1 VEIETINNKLDED
14 NSVDVES
21 NDNIELEH
29 SDSESH
35 ASEDYAFDIS
45 EYLDEDRI
53 SEKIE
58 KDVLKGKEKQD
69 TSQYELWPDEPTRF
83 GSADVDSLL
92 IWCFNKGASDITIQ
106 TDRNIVAEIHGT
118 IRPVTISKMDA
129 ADVNLFLSLL
139 YGPNAMARLAGGND
153 LDLSYEVKTSREEK
167 IRFRVNVTAILIGG
181 RDGVQITMRSLPND
195 PPTMEELNVEQ
206 DIVDNWYPRQGLVL
220 ITGPT
225 GSGKTTLLASG
236 NRMLIE
242 TGKGKILTYEAPI
255 EFVYDNITNPHSLI
269 SQTEIPRHLPSFAA
283 GVRNALRRKPEV
295 ILVGEARDKETI
307 NAAIEAGQTGH
318 TVYSTVHTIG
328 VAATIRR
335 MTSVYSGDERNERA
349 YSLMETLR
357 MIVTQS
363 LLKTIDGKRVAVR
376 EWLVFTQD
384 IREKLLSMENQ
395 YWPNEVQK
403 FVEERG
409 RTMAEGVYE
418 VYKKGIIDKETMLR
432 SVRGTKFAEKLKE
445 EETNG

>member
-1 VEIETINNKLDED
+1 
-14 NSVDVES
+14 
-21 NDNIELEH
+21 
-29 SDSESH
+29 
-35 ASEDYAFDIS
+35 
-45 EYLDEDRI
+45 
-53 SEKIE
+53 
-58 KDVLKGKEKQD
+58 
-69 TSQYELWPDEPTRF
+69 
-83 GSADVDSLL
+83 
-92 IWCFNKGASDITIQ
+92 
-106 TDRNIVAEIHGT
+106 
-118 IRPVTISKMDA
+118 
-129 ADVNLFLSLL
+129 
-139 YGPNAMARLAGGND
+139 
-153 LDLSYEVKTSREEK
+153 
-167 IRFRVNVTAILIGG
+167 
-181 RDGVQITMRSLPND
+181 
-195 PPTMEELNVEQ
+195 
-206 DIVDNWYPRQGLVL
+206 
-220 ITGPT
+220 
-225 GSGKTTLLASG
+225 
-236 NRMLIE
+236 
-242 TGKGKILTYEAPI
+242 LTYEAPI

-295 ILVGEARDKETI
+295 ILVGESRDKETI

-418 VYKKGIIDKETMLR
+418 VYKKGIIDKETMLS
-432 SVRGTKFAEKLKE
+432 SVRGTKFAETLKE